1 MLRLQQT
8 AKRQLTDMEQ
18 IRDQHGP
25 MTFAGTAN
33 TLPDYE
39 NAEDVQHDVETLM
52 SRMKTLNDFIRNQ
65 NELASLLGAD
75 KCDVLE
81 EQIQLQQKLAE
92 LKNKKQQ
99 MSDLVNEL
107 QQMNGVGNEATVG
120 AEPQKQQQQP
130 QQSARCHQDAVR
142 NVPVDYE
149 RIVPIEM
156 VQNQRVISA
165 PRYSTPLLN
174 NHRSHEPPKRG
185 DTEHPIVVQHELP
198 QQRQVNNDEDDDDA
212 NDDEDEDVAAADIQD
227 TGISEKI
234 AEINAMKNQLKRL
247 QDMMAT
253 VKLIELKNGDGDS
266 ESARSSRSQS
276 HFESS
281 PQSTTLNTA
290 TAAITA
296 EQYNST
302 NDRQPS
308 LAKSLNNSNAV
319 EPSPQCDEEVEMD
332 ERVRALHSMTQDLRL
347 QAISLAAERDRL
359 KDIKNEM
366 FRRREVEA
374 DKNIKA
380 KRETNASAVAG
391 PAAVCS
397 AKEQHDQDGLKS
409 EYAAKKM
416 EFDKLVEK
424 LDNDREN
431 RRVRELSQ
439 TDTLKNEAVSDVMV
453 SPENNWRQ
461 QPEHISAS
469 SSIRSGQERHSMP
482 PSSTKQNPTNG
493 AIKGKDSTDSGA
505 ADVLGMSVDAGSMRS
520 GSSRGFSVPPP
531 MRNIGRD
538 TGTFSCG
545 VANICVY

>member
-1 MLRLQQT
+1 
-8 AKRQLTDMEQ
+8 MEQ

-25 MTFAGTAN
+25 MTFAGNVNA
-33 TLPDYE
+33 LPDYE

-99 MSDLVNEL
+99 MADLVNEL
-107 QQMNGVGNEATVG
+107 QQMSSGAANEATG
-120 AEPQKQQQQP
+120 SAEPQKQQHQH
-130 QQSARCHQDAVR
+130 QSARCQPEAVR

-156 VQNQRVISA
+156 VQNQRIISA
-165 PRYSTPLLN
+165 PRYSTPLQN
-174 NHRSHEPPKRG
+174 NHRPTEPPKQRG
-185 DTEHPIVVQHELP
+185 ETTEHPIVVQRQSP
-198 QQRQVNNDEDDDDA
+198 QQRQANNDEDDDEP
-212 NDDEDEDVAAADIQD
+212 NEDEDEDVAGADSQD
-227 TGISEKI
+227 SGISEKI
-234 AEINAMKNQLKRL
+234 AEINAMKSQLKRL

-253 VKLIELKNGDGDS
+253 VKLIELKNGDGDPDS
-266 ESARSSRSQS
+266 SRSSRSQS
-276 HFESS
+276 HFEPS
-281 PQSTTLNTA
+281 PQSTTLISAAA
-290 TAAITA
+290 TDSA

-302 NDRQPS
+302 NGRQPS
-308 LAKSLNNSNAV
+308 LPKSLNNSNAV
-319 EPSPQCDEEVEMD
+319 EPTQCDEEVQMD

-374 DKNIKA
+374 DKNSKS
-380 KRETNASAVAG
+380 KRETNVSSPVAG
-391 PAAVCS
+391 TAAVCS
-397 AKEQHDQDGLKS
+397 AKEQHDQDVLKS
-409 EYAAKKM
+409 AYAAKKM

-431 RRVRELSQ
+431 RRARELSQ
-439 TDTLKNEAVSDVMV
+439 TDTLKNEEVSDVML
-453 SPENNWRQ
+453 SPESNWRQ
-461 QPEHISAS
+461 PPENISAAS
-469 SSIRSGQERHSMP
+469 SVRSGQGRHSMP
-482 PSSTKQNPTNG
+482 SSSNKQNPTNG
-493 AIKGKDSTDSGA
+493 PIKGKDSTDSGA

-538 TGTFSCG
+538 ARTMFFLFPFL
-545 VANICVY
+545 